1 MVTFVFVLLIV
12 FFSPDTYRLLL
23 RREQVHKV
31 VLNQLITP
39 DLDLQ
44 PLSSSDKAWCWAGY
58 NYTDDGSNLEK
69 LAVRFKNSELSK
81 QFFSAVEEAIVA
93 VKNYQAIKCLPSTI
107 QIYCGV
113 EDVSGDESRQVD
125 GDEED
130 EDDEDDEDDR

>member
-1 MVTFVFVLLIV
+1 M
-12 FFSPDTYRLLL
+12 

-81 QFFSAVEEAIVA
+81 QFFDAVQNAIVA
-93 VKNYQAIKCLPSTI
+93 VKEYQASKCLPSTI
-107 QIYCGV
+107 QNYGV
-113 EDVSGDESRQVD
+113 EDVSGDENQPVD
-125 GDEED
+125 DDEED
-130 EDDEDDEDDR
+130 EDDDDEDDR